1 MPKRRDI
8 KTILIIGSG
17 PIVIGQAAEFDYSGT
32 QAIKAL
38 KKEGYKI
45 IVVNSNPATIM
56 TDPDLADKTYIEPLT
71 SEFVEKVIRKERPDA
86 LLSTLGGQTALN
98 ISAELY
104 EAGILQKY
112 SVELIGARYE
122 TIKKAEDRD
131 EFRKAMERIGLEV
144 PKSFFVDSRENIKN
158 ALEKIGVPCV
168 IRPSFTLGGTGG
180 SIAWTENEF
189 YEKIEFAIRMS
200 PKGSAIV
207 EEYLDGWKEYELEV
221 MRDKND
227 NFSVVCA
234 VENLDPMGVHTGD
247 SITVAPAQTLTD
259 KEYQAMRDA
268 AKRIMIEIGVD
279 TGGSNIQFAVNPK
292 NGRMVVIE
300 MNPRVSRSSALVS
313 KATGFPIAKI
323 AALLAVGYT
332 LDEIPNFITQKT
344 PASFEP
350 SIDYVVVKIPRFDFE
365 KFPEVDPFL
374 GTQMKSIGE
383 VMAIG
388 RNFREALLKAIES
401 LEKKFSFPEKLK
413 DISRRDLE
421 KYLKPHPLRI
431 FALFELLRRGESI
444 HYISEKSKI
453 DPWFI
458 NQIKKIVEIE
468 KTLEETKGKELTEE
482 ILREAKRNGFSD
494 KYIAYIIGLSED
506 DVRKLRYSKGIVP
519 VFKCVDTC
527 AGEFE
532 AYTPYYYS
540 CYDFE
545 NEAYLVS
552 GKEKGLIIGAG
563 PNRIGQGI
571 EFDYSS
577 VHAVEVLRELG
588 YFTIMINSNPETVST
603 DYDVSDRLYFE
614 PISAER
620 VIDILHHEKPDL
632 VFVSFGGQTPLNM
645 AKLIEKEG
653 FEVAGTSP
661 ESIEIAEDRE
671 KFRNLLDEL
680 GINQPPSDIAFSLA
694 EAREKARKIGY
705 PVLVRPS
712 FVLGGRAMA
721 IVSNESELEFYILSA
736 IEASPNQPILI
747 DKFMEGALEIDIDLV
762 CDGKDILLGGIL
774 RHIEPAGIH
783 SGDSANI
790 MPPFDIPKRI
800 KGDLIDIVYTIS
812 RWLGIKGI
820 ANFQLIVYDGAVYVL
835 EANPRASRTVPFV
848 SKSIGIPISKIATK
862 VMCGYTLSQI
872 GIRGYM
878 ESKFFS
884 VKEVVLP
891 FLKLRYDPIL
901 GPEMRSTG
909 EVMGIDFSP
918 YLAFYKAQLAAGN
931 KIPLSGNALFTVRD
945 KDKDE
950 AVKIASELE
959 KLGFKIF
966 ATSGTYKYFKSKGI
980 DCILVRKLGEGEQ
993 NIVDA
998 IESGRINLLV
1008 NTFDFDRKAIADS
1021 GYIRK
1026 AALFSGICYFT
1037 TIEAARFAVESIKKI
1052 KDELGG
1058 DEYRLDVYSLQ
1069 DLYSIEK
1076 LHDVI

>member
-1 MPKRRDI
+1 MPKRKDI
-8 KTILIIGSG
+8 NKILIIGSG

-56 TDPDLADKTYIEPLT
+56 TDPEIADRTYIEPLT
-71 SEFVEKVIRKERPDA
+71 ADFVEKIIKKERPDA

-98 ISAELY
+98 ISSELW
-104 EAGILQKY
+104 ESGVLNQY
-112 SVELIGARYE
+112 SVELIGAKYE
-122 TIKKAEDRD
+122 TIKKAEDRE
-131 EFRKAMERIGLEV
+131 EFRKSIEKIGLEV
-144 PKSFFVDSRENIKN
+144 PKSFFVDSPD
-158 ALEKIGVPCV
+158 KIQEAIRKVGVPCV
-168 IRPSFTLGGTGG
+168 IRPSYTLGGTGG
-180 SIAWTENEF
+180 GIAWTEEEY
-189 YEKIEFAIRMS
+189 YEKINFALRIS

-227 NFSVVCA
+227 NFSVVCT

-388 RNFREALLKAIES
+388 RTFREALLKAIES
-401 LEKKFSFPEKLK
+401 IEKKPSFPEHLKKLTQSE
-413 DISRRDLE
+413 IE
-421 KYLKPHPLRI
+421 NYLKPHPMRI
-431 FALFELLRRGESI
+431 FVIFELLRRGETPEK
-444 HYISEKSKI
+444 ISEKTRI

-458 NQIKKIVEIE
+458 RQMKKIVEIE
-468 KTLEETKGKELTEE
+468 KKIQTAKFDELRPE
-482 ILREAKRNGFSD
+482 LLKEAKENGFSD
-494 KYIAYIIGLSED
+494 KYIAYLLGKSED
-506 DVRKLRYSKGIVP
+506 EVRRIRYEKSIKP
-519 VFKCVDTC
+519 SFKCVDTC

-540 CYDFE
+540 TYDYE
-545 NEAYLVS
+545 NESYVVS
-552 GKEKGLIIGAG
+552 GKKKGVIIGAG

-577 VHAVEVLRELG
+577 VHAIDVLKELG
-588 YFTIMINSNPETVST
+588 YYSIMINSNPETVST

-614 PISAER
+614 PLSFER

-632 VFVSFGGQTPLNM
+632 VFVSFGGQTPLNI
-645 AKLIEKEG
+645 AKKIASEG
-653 FEVAGTSP
+653 FNIAGTP
-661 ESIEIAEDRE
+661 PDSIDIAEDRE
-671 KFRNLLDEL
+671 KFRELLENL
-680 GINQPPSDIAFSLA
+680 GIKQPKSDIAFSLE
-694 EAREKARKIGY
+694 EAKEKARKIGY
-705 PVLVRPS
+705 PVLIRPS
-712 FVLGGRAMA
+712 FVLGGRAMS
-721 IVSNESELEFYILSA
+721 IVGNESELEFYILSA
-736 IEASPNQPILI
+736 IEASPGQPILI
-747 DKFMEGALEIDIDLV
+747 DKFMEGTIEVDVDLV
-762 CDGKDILLGGIL
+762 CDGKDVLFGGIL

-790 MPPFDIPKRI
+790 IPANDLPRKI
-800 KGDLIDIVYTIS
+800 KGDIVDITYTIS
-812 RWLGIKGI
+812 RWLGIEGI
-820 ANFQLIVYDGAVYVL
+820 ANFQLIIHDGDVYVL
-835 EANPRASRTVPFV
+835 EANPRASRTVPFI
-848 SKSIGIPISKIATK
+848 SKSIGIPLAKVATK
-862 VMCGYTLSQI
+862 VMCGYTLKDI

-891 FLKLRYDPIL
+891 FLKLRHDPVL

-918 YLAFYKAQLAAGN
+918 FIAFYKSQLASGN
-931 KIPLSGNALFTVRD
+931 KIPISGSVLFTVRD
-945 KDKDE
+945 KDKEE
-950 AVKIASELE
+950 AYKIAYEFE
-959 KLGFKIF
+959 KLGFRIF
-966 ATSGTYKYFKSKGI
+966 ATAGTYEYFRRKGI
-980 DCILVRKLGEGEQ
+980 NCTVVRKLGEGKPD
-993 NIVDA
+993 IVDI
-998 IESGRINLLV
+998 IESRKIDLLV
-1008 NTFDFDRKAIADS
+1008 NTFDFDRKAISDS

-1026 AALFSGICYFT
+1026 SALFSGICYFT
-1037 TIEAARFAVESIKKI
+1037 TIEAAKFAMLSIKEIREK
-1052 KDELGG
+1052 LNG
-1058 DEYRLDVYSLQ
+1058 DISRINVYSLQ
-1069 DLYSIEK
+1069 ELYSIEK
-1076 LHDVI
+1076 NYDVI